1 MPSLHRVRGKETIM
15 GNPFTHI
22 ELNTTDVAKAKGFY
36 GSLFDWKLEDIPAG
50 PMHYTMIR
58 VGTGTGGGMMK
69 QPMHGAPSAWIPYV
83 DVGDI
88 EQATKKAKSLG
99 GNVLKDVTEVT
110 GAGWFSIITDPTGA
124 VLGLWKSKP
133 S

>member
-1 MPSLHRVRGKETIM
+1 M
-15 GNPFTHI
+15 GNPFIHI

-36 GSLFDWKLEDIPAG
+36 GSLFDWKLEDV
-50 PMHYTMIR
+50 PMESMTYTMIK

-69 QPMHGAPSAWIPYV
+69 HPMPGAPSAWIPYV
-83 DVGDI
+83 DVGDV
-88 EQATKKAKSLG
+88 EAATKKAKSLG
-99 GNVLKDVTEVT
+99 ANVVKDVTEVM

-124 VLGLWKSKP
+124 VLGLWKSKT